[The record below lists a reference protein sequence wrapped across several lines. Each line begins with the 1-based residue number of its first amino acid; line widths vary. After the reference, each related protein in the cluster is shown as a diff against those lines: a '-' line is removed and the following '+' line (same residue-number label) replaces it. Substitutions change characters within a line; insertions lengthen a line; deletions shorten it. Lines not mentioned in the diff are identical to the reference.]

1 MIGQNDLG
9 YKEAG
14 VLARGLLTAKNLLHL
29 ECGNNNFSKKGWKEV
44 GAIIIFII
52 IIKFICG

>member
-1 MIGQNDLG
+1 MIGQNGLG

-14 VLARGLLTAKNLLHL
+14 ILARGLLTARNLLHL

-44 GAIIIFII
+44 RH
-52 IIKFICG
+52 KFYQFYIGVHES